1 MYHESIKKN
10 QMKLI
15 LQSRWQGDNKWNF
28 RAEGFPTSQTLISF
42 ERLIR
47 KDGRLKTKNHYRI
60 IKKD

>member
-1 MYHESIKKN
+1 
-10 QMKLI
+10 MKLI